1 MAELNLVPNLTV
13 VAVQTG
19 IFITNLVI
27 VKKLIVEPYFMLREK
42 RDAMTSGAQGDA
54 ARLLSESEAMARKIE
69 ERLQTTSSEAS
80 AMREKVR
87 QAAVQKAEEI
97 RKAAETETKSA
108 VAKVTAEIAAEVSKQ
123 RAGIPDAVRK
133 LSEEVYKLAVN

>member
-27 VKKLIVEPYFMLREK
+27 VKKLIVEPYFVLREK

-54 ARLLSESEAMARKIE
+54 ARLLSESESMSKKIE
-69 ERLQTTSSEAS
+69 ERLLAASTEANTL
-80 AMREKVR
+80 REKTR
-87 QAAVQKAEEI
+87 QTAVKQAEEI
-97 RKAAETETKSA
+97 RKAAETETKAA
-108 VAKVTAEIAAEVSKQ
+108 VTKVTAEIAAEVAKQ
-123 RAGIPDAVRK
+123 RAGIPEAVK
-133 LSEEVYKLAVN
+133 KISEEVYSLAVN